1 MAYLLVKGAP
11 TLMKLLGRL
20 SLALAF
26 SVSIAGVSV
35 APAVAAA
42 PVLVKQCFII
52 EPKPL
57 SKNAGGTQIDY
68 IIYGKKNA
76 AQITFLVT
84 YRNAAQNF
92 VRTVTDYGNFA
103 PGVEIQHHFD
113 LYNDVTY
120 AGKQATCVPTKVK
133 WNDASLWIAPSH

>member
-1 MAYLLVKGAP
+1 
-11 TLMKLLGRL
+11 MKLLARL
-20 SLALAF
+20 TLAVAF
-26 SVSIAGVSV
+26 CASVVLVSH
-35 APAVAAA
+35 APAQAAA

-52 EPKPL
+52 HPKPL

-76 AQITFLVT
+76 SQITFLVG

-92 VRTVTDYGNFA
+92 VRTVTDYGSFA
-103 PGVEIQHHFD
+103 PGTEIQHRFS

-120 AGKQATCVPTKVK
+120 AGQQTTRCVPTRVK
-133 WNDASLWIAPSH
+133 WADSSLWVAPSH